1 MELWWGSLGTSL
13 RVFYGIA
20 LAASVLLVLQLVA
33 LLFGLDHEGDAG
45 FDGDHDSGLGVLSLR
60 SITAFFTGFGWG
72 GVVAIKQ
79 GFGLTVAIV
88 VALATGGALM
98 AAVVAMMR
106 GFAALR
112 HSGTLDYAN
121 AVGNVGSVY
130 VAVPGAMAGPGQIEV
145 LVQGRTA
152 IVQAFTRSPER
163 LPPRARVRVVETLDQ
178 QTVVVEPLAAPAA
191 AASSA
196 TSSTVASSTAG
207 SSATAPPPPASPT
220 PTSPTPVSS
229 TPASPTP
236 VSPTPASPS
245 AAPSPPPAGGA
256 SQEA

>member
-20 LAASVLLVLQLVA
+20 LAASVLLVLQLIA
-33 LLFGLDHEGDAG
+33 MLFGLDHDGDA
-45 FDGDHDSGLGVLSLR
+45 FDGDHDSGLGILSMR

-72 GVVAIKQ
+72 GVVAIKE
-79 GFGLTVAIV
+79 GFGLTAAIV
-88 VALATGGALM
+88 AALATGGALM

-106 GFAALR
+106 GFASLR

-145 LVQGRTA
+145 LVQGRAA

-178 QTVVVEPLAAPAA
+178 QTVVVEPLAGAAA
-191 AASSA
+191 AASPAARGENAPAAS
-196 TSSTVASSTAG
+196 SSTAAPPAAPSPSAPSDTAPSTAAPSNTASST
-207 SSATAPPPPASPT
+207 TAS
-220 PTSPTPVSS
+220 
-229 TPASPTP
+229 
-236 VSPTPASPS
+236 
-245 AAPSPPPAGGA
+245 SPPPAGRT

>member
-20 LAASVLLVLQLVA
+20 LAASVLLVLQLIA
-33 LLFGLDHEGDAG
+33 MLFGLDHDGDA
-45 FDGDHDSGLGVLSLR
+45 FDGDHDSGLGILSMR

-72 GVVAIKQ
+72 GVVAIKE

-106 GFAALR
+106 GFASLR

-145 LVQGRTA
+145 LVQGRAA

-178 QTVVVEPLAAPAA
+178 QTVVVEPLAAGAAVRPAA
-191 AASSA
+191 APENAPA
-196 TSSTVASSTAG
+196 A
-207 SSATAPPPPASPT
+207 APP
-220 PTSPTPVSS
+220 
-229 TPASPTP
+229 
-236 VSPTPASPS
+236 
-245 AAPSPPPAGGA
+245 AAPSPSAPSTTASPTAASSGPPNGGA

>member
-20 LAASVLLVLQLVA
+20 LAASVLLVLQLIA
-33 LLFGLDHEGDAG
+33 MLFGLDHDGDA
-45 FDGDHDSGLGVLSLR
+45 FDGDHDSGLGILSMR

-72 GVVAIKQ
+72 GVVAIKE
-79 GFGLTVAIV
+79 GFGLTAAIV

-106 GFAALR
+106 GFASLR

-121 AVGNVGSVY
+121 AVGNIGSVY
-130 VAVPGAMAGPGQIEV
+130 VAVPGAMAGPGKIEV
-145 LVQGRTA
+145 LVQGRAA

-178 QTVVVEPLAAPAA
+178 QTVVVEPLAAAAAASPAAPGDNAA
-191 AASSA
+191 AASS
-196 TSSTVASSTAG
+196 
-207 SSATAPPPPASPT
+207 P
-220 PTSPTPVSS
+220 
-229 TPASPTP
+229 
-236 VSPTPASPS
+236 
-245 AAPSPPPAGGA
+245 AAPSPSASSSTASSSTASSTTASSAPPSGGA